1 MGVVAV
7 SKSES
12 PTKEKIWYGIDE
24 YVHKY
29 QVHYVTKKYSCHKSN
44 RQQYFQAVVID
55 VMTDF
60 FFFKQLLSVTNEH
73 FPPVKFNRIPQLTT
87 KI

>member
-1 MGVVAV
+1 MV

-12 PTKEKIWYGIDE
+12 PTKENIWYGIDE

-29 QVHYVTKKYSCHKSN
+29 QVCYVTEKKYSCHKSN
-44 RQQYFQAVVID
+44 RQQYFQAVIIN

-60 FFFKQLLSVTNEH
+60 FFF
-73 FPPVKFNRIPQLTT
+73 LTAIICH
-87 KI
+87 K